1 MEQKLS
7 SFEAFWP
14 FYVSQHLHPCN
25 RALHFLGTSLALASV
40 TTALTLWAPVGLL
53 AAPILGYG
61 LAWIGHYFF
70 EKNRPATFAHPWWS
84 LRGDF
89 RMYRLMWMAR
99 MEPELDRASSLYPA
113 EA

>member
-1 MEQKLS
+1 MQQKLS

-14 FYVSQHLHPCN
+14 FYVSQHLHPVN
-25 RALHFLGTSLALASV
+25 RALHFLGTSLAVASF
-40 TTALTLWAPVGLL
+40 TTALTLWTPVPLLL
-53 AAPILGYG
+53 APLLGYG
-61 LAWIGHYFF
+61 AAWAGHAFF
-70 EKNRPATFAHPWWS
+70 EKNDPATFSHPWWC

-99 MEPELDRASSLYPA
+99 MQPELDRASSLYPV